1 MLKPKFLSDYD
12 VALNHLNEQYGLSK
26 VDYKLFHPNL
36 LRNDVY
42 INHYQQI
49 HCDFDVIKPKNKLS
63 KKTNKSLEMMQTI
76 RETNKSLEMMQT
88 ISKERK
94 MNKKLDNKLKKNK

>member
-1 MLKPKFLSDYD
+1 MLKSKKLSDYD
-12 VALNHLNEQYGLSK
+12 VALKHLNEQYGLSK

-49 HCDFDVIKPKNKLS
+49 HCDFDVVKPKNKLT
-63 KKTNKSLEMMQTI
+63 KKTNKSLEMIQHV
-76 RETNKSLEMMQT
+76 RDTNKSLDEM
-88 ISKERK
+88 
-94 MNKKLDNKLKKNK
+94 LKKK

>member
-1 MLKPKFLSDYD
+1 MCCFISSGDE
-12 VALNHLNEQYGLSK
+12 VLSK

-49 HCDFDVIKPKNKLS
+49 HCDFDVIKPKKKINKDDEQIIGDDA
-63 KKTNKSLEMMQTI
+63 NY
-76 RETNKSLEMMQT
+76 
-88 ISKERK
+88 
-94 MNKKLDNKLKKNK
+94 